1 MRGDVVFDA
10 LGGRW
15 ALFLGTAA
23 QCGLEEEYDRGY
35 LAVLLEAMPSLDPG
49 DLEDKEK
56 LARAAV
62 TIRKGRLRSIVYW
75 GLKKHHPSVTLDG
88 VNDILDDLGDAKMG
102 DVIGRALAA
111 ALDQGQSDA
120 GEAAARP
127 GKPRTRKSART
138 GSA

>member
-15 ALFLGTAA
+15 TLFLGTAA

-75 GLKKHHPSVTLDG
+75 GLTKHHPTVTLDG

-111 ALDQGQSDA
+111 ALDQGQPDA

-127 GKPRTRKSART
+127 GKLRTRKSART
-138 GSA
+138 GSG